1 MNNKIKKTIFTLKLQ
16 GIYIRE
22 VIKIIKERYDY
33 DNKEYIEKI
42 YKECK
47 KRNDYYHKGSNIPKD
62 LYESFLRIATKCY
75 DIDYFLRY
83 INKKYGYNISQ
94 QSIRINLS
102 KKGYKRN
109 KRSSLSQH
117 KVISKKE
124 LQEELFF

>member
-22 VIKIIKERYDY
+22 VIKIIKERYGY

-75 DIDYFLRY
+75 SLIFFHPDFTV
-83 INKKYGYNISQ
+83 GTGISPVQ
-94 QSIRINLS
+94 PCGSWTLPPVWNYTIP
-102 KKGYKRN
+102 
-109 KRSSLSQH
+109 
-117 KVISKKE
+117 
-124 LQEELFF
+124 